1 MFGIYGTSGQMFW
14 GPFEELRKVAP
25 ALRATRAWAIDP
37 DRDRRAPGGYSALH
51 AKTLAHPAPA
61 HELTH
66 TAEQALHAYAV
77 AQHPDTGRQPLSRV
91 DEVMTHE
98 PVLLDESLNIW
109 QAWQQLAQ
117 TRLSQAP
124 VVNARKQ
131 LVGLLG
137 WGELMHPERLPDP
150 HANPIVWRAWMMQT
164 VAQWMLSPVP
174 SVEPGTDIRRLA
186 LALLETG
193 LPGLPVVAAEGLVIG
208 YVSRSDILRA
218 ITHDPPLDL
227 WG

>member
-1 MFGIYGTSGQMFW
+1 MFGIYGTSGQMFL

-25 ALRATRAWAIDP
+25 AMRATRAWAVDP
-37 DRDRRAPGGYSALH
+37 DRDRRTPGGYSKLH
-51 AKTLAHPAPA
+51 GAGVPGPAQT

-66 TAEQALHAYAV
+66 TAEQALHAYAQ
-77 AQHPDTGRQPLSRV
+77 AQHPDTGRQPLKRV

-98 PVLLDESLNIW
+98 PVLLDENLNIW

-124 VVNARKQ
+124 VVNAQKQ

-150 HANPIVWRAWMMQT
+150 HANPIVWRALMMQT
-164 VAQWMLSPVP
+164 VGQWMLSPVP
-174 SVEPGTDIRRLA
+174 SVDPTTDIRRLA

-193 LPGLPVVAAEGLVIG
+193 LPGLPVVASEGVVSG

>member
-1 MFGIYGTSGQMFW
+1 MFAIYGTSGQMFL

-25 ALRATRAWAIDP
+25 VLRATRVWAIDP
-37 DRDRRAPGGYSALH
+37 DRDRRGPAGNPTSTSKGLSAH
-51 AKTLAHPAPA
+51 APA
-61 HELTH
+61 HDLTH
-66 TAEQALHAYAV
+66 TAEQALHAYAA
-77 AQHPDTGRQPLSRV
+77 AQQPDTGRKPLSRV
-91 DEVMTHE
+91 FEVMAHE
-98 PVLLDESLNIW
+98 PVLLDENLNIW

-124 VVNARKQ
+124 VVNANKK

-150 HANPIVWRAWMMQT
+150 SLNPMVWRALMMQT

-174 SVEPGTDIRRLA
+174 SVEPETDIRRLA

-193 LPGLPVVAAEGLVIG
+193 LPGLPVVAAEGVVTG
-208 YVSRSDILRA
+208 YVSRSDILRT